1 MATRRVFLAAGCFSP
16 LMLLADVSASD
27 SRASSGAPA
36 PAPAKA
42 SNGGAASITS
52 LLVDDH
58 DVLYRSGTRRLFHP
72 LKRHPDNPLIA
83 GRDKPWEVA
92 LAFNSVHR
100 DPKTGTYQMWYQS
113 YAGEAAKD
121 KTRRCTVCY
130 AESTD
135 GLRWHKPDLDLF
147 PFNDVARTN
156 IVLVANGGYSD
167 RYGAGVLFDARERDP
182 ARRYKMAYF
191 DFSVDGG
198 KQYPGLCVAF
208 SPDGMHWTKCP
219 RAPLL
224 RAGYGDVGDEL
235 PFSDDRASSPWRC
248 PLSVADAFEVIWD
261 PVHEV
266 YALYGKMWIDG
277 PDGRMYWKH
286 GAGRAVSRDF
296 VNWDPPALCM
306 WPDDLDAP
314 YVEFHTT
321 PVFFYHGVYF
331 AAPQILNRGD
341 RGGTM
346 DVELAVSRDGV
357 RFDRPFRSP
366 FWLPKRDGN
375 HFDSGTVVTNAT
387 PVVLDD
393 EIRFYY
399 GGYSQGA
406 TGADDM
412 SHVSGIG
419 LATMPRDRF
428 AGVRP
433 AETLGQVT
441 LRPRDLSGCR
451 QIRLNADASA
461 GQVRL
466 ELLDATGRRVRG
478 YSKDDAAPLRGDSLR
493 HVAVWKGK
501 RLADLPPGAY
511 TPRLH
516 LEGAAEVFAVT
527 FEA

>member
-1 MATRRVFLAAGCFSP
+1 
-16 LMLLADVSASD
+16 
-27 SRASSGAPA
+27 
-36 PAPAKA
+36 
-42 SNGGAASITS
+42 

-58 DVLYRSGTRRLFHP
+58 HVLYRAGTRRVFHP

-92 LAFNSVHR
+92 LAFNSVHC
-100 DPKTGTYQMWYQS
+100 DPKTGRYQMWYQS

-135 GLRWHKPDLDLF
+135 GLRWHKPALDLF

-167 RYGAGVLFDARERDP
+167 RYGASVLFDAGERDP

-198 KQYPGLCVAF
+198 RQYPGLCVAF
-208 SPDGMHWTKCP
+208 SPDGIHWTKHP
-219 RAPLL
+219 KAPLL
-224 RAGYGDVGDEL
+224 RASYGDVGDEL
-235 PFSDDRASSPWRC
+235 PYGDERTSAPWKC
-248 PLSVADAFEVIWD
+248 PLSVADAFDVIWD
-261 PVHEV
+261 PVHEA

-296 VNWDPPALCM
+296 IHWDAPALCM

-321 PVFFYHGVYF
+321 PVFFHHGVYF

-357 RFDRPFRSP
+357 RFDRPFRSA
-366 FWLPKRDGN
+366 FWLPKRQGN
-375 HFDSGTVVTNAT
+375 HFDSGTVVTNAS

-399 GGYSQGA
+399 GGYSMGA

-412 SHVSGIG
+412 SHVSGVG

-428 AGVRP
+428 AGLRP
-433 AETLGQVT
+433 TEALGQVT
-441 LRPRDLSGCR
+441 LRPLDLSGRR
-451 QIRLNADASA
+451 QVRLNADASA
-461 GQVRL
+461 GQLRL
-466 ELLDATGRRVRG
+466 ELLDASGRRVRG
-478 YSKDDAAPLRGDSLR
+478 FSKEDAEPLRGDSLR
-493 HVAVWKGK
+493 HTAAWTGK
-501 RLADLPPGAY
+501 RLADLPAGVSM
-511 TPRLH
+511 PRIH
-516 LEGAAEVFAVT
+516 LEGGAEVFALT
-527 FEA
+527 FET